1 MSLSSV
7 MRFIQPDL
15 VPCTLVEFDHL
26 ISKAKLG
33 DEEKFQDF
41 INPVTKVEVP
51 CRLSCGSFKPE
62 WMYILCLEHRSVRP
76 LPAHRAGWWG
86 HSAGAKGLLPLRP
99 AVRRQGQ
106 ACSAVFY
113 SRWQGQAFCD
123 CRCSRHRHGDRGQEE
138 AEIDLWE
145 SCSVSYQEIAIA
157 AVSQIDLSISGIHGL
172 A

>member
-1 MSLSSV
+1 MRLSSV

-62 WMYILCLEHRSVRP
+62 
-76 LPAHRAGWWG
+76 
-86 HSAGAKGLLPLRP
+86 
-99 AVRRQGQ
+99 
-106 ACSAVFY
+106 
-113 SRWQGQAFCD
+113 
-123 CRCSRHRHGDRGQEE
+123 
-138 AEIDLWE
+138 
-145 SCSVSYQEIAIA
+145 
-157 AVSQIDLSISGIHGL
+157 
-172 A
+172 